1 LEVIGKRADGYHD
14 VRTVLQTVNLFDDI
28 EIEHAGELTLTV
40 EPASAVPIDGNLVLH
55 AAHMLRQAVGEARG
69 AAITLRKRIPVAAG
83 LGGGSTDAA
92 ATLLGLRELWSLD
105 ISDAALAAMAALLG
119 SDVPFFLRGGTTLG
133 TGRGDELRPLSMPVE
148 SLAVIVTPQE
158 PEEATKTARLYGMLR
173 PEHFSD
179 GGKTDEVVRRIEA
192 DEPLGNA
199 PYSTFAQ
206 VAFSAYASYELA
218 CTILR
223 TTRAEHTLLCGA
235 GPSLITLVD
244 DAAVAESIRDCM
256 LGEGHVVHVAKLT
269 PASEKPS

>member
-1 LEVIGKRADGYHD
+1 VVIGKRADGYHD
-14 VRTVLQTVNLFDDI
+14 VRTVLQTVDLSDDV
-28 EIEHAGELTLTV
+28 EIEPASELTLTV
-40 EPASAVPIDGNLVLH
+40 EPASAVPVDGNLVLR

-83 LGGGSTDAA
+83 LGGGSSDAA
-92 ATLLGLRELWSLD
+92 ATLLGLRDLWSLH
-105 ISDAALAAMAALLG
+105 ISDAALSVMAAMLG
-119 SDVPFFLRGGTTLG
+119 ADVPFFLRGGTALG
-133 TGRGDELRPLSMPVE
+133 TGRGDDLRPLPMPVE

-158 PEEATKTARLYGMLR
+158 PDEATKTARLYGMLG

-192 DEPLGNA
+192 GEPLGDA

-218 CTILR
+218 CTILG

-244 DAAVAESIRDCM
+244 DVAVAESIRDRM

-269 PASEKPS
+269 PARS